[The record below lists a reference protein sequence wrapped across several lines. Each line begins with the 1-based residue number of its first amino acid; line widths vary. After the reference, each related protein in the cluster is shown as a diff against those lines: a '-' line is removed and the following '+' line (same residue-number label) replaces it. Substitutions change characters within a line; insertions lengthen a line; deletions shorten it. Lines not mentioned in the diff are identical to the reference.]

1 MSKATEAAPDLLTKK
16 PRCNS
21 EDHVSLAHT
30 YTVVGCPVCHIR
42 QLYPCAKRGIKAL
55 CRLKALRAGQR
66 KQTLFVSLATLQADI
81 MSCQCLQDQPGS
93 SPPVLLSP
101 ARCGA
106 PLISVSSENGSAQ
119 STCGN
124 SLRARAARPLGLGV
138 QDAFPPAHPTVVWVQ
153 VWA

>member
-1 MSKATEAAPDLLTKK
+1 MSHWLT
-16 PRCNS
+16 PTQLS
-21 EDHVSLAHT
+21 GVLSVIFGSSIHVPSAGSKRSAVSRHCEQGSGSKRFSL
-30 YTVVGCPVCHIR
+30 V
-42 QLYPCAKRGIKAL
+42 
-55 CRLKALRAGQR
+55 
-66 KQTLFVSLATLQADI
+66 LATLQADI

-93 SPPVLLSP
+93 SPPVLLSESMSGGPRPPPP